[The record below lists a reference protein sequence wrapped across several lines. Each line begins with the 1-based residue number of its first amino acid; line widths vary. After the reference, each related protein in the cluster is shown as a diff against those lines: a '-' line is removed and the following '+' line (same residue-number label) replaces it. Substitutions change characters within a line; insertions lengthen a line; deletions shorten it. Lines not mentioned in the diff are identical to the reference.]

1 MEILT
6 QQQVSDKCATL
17 ETKLGKKV
25 YPLVYLDTEVTP
37 NKQYVGF
44 IEEPT
49 RAAKMAAFDEM
60 SMKNSLALAGEKIM
74 ECALI
79 KEESHKAFDSAYN
92 DVTEYDQ
99 VYLAGCI
106 SCCSHVKVLTNTFK
120 KK

>member
-6 QQQVSDKCATL
+6 QEQISDKCASL

-25 YPLVYLDTEVTP
+25 YPLVYMDTEVTP

-49 RAAKMAAFDEM
+49 RAVKMVAFDIM
-60 SMKNSLALAGEKIM
+60 SMKASLALAGEKIM

-79 KEESHKAFDSAYN
+79 KGESHKAFDSSFS
-92 DVTEYDQ
+92 DVAEYDQ

-106 SCCSHVKVLTNTFK
+106 ACCSHVKVLTNTFK